1 MSSEKLTN
9 PTNSDEHLNKLL
21 RSIEVSRNP
30 RLIGGFTTSLS
41 TDLKYRRIKEKKDIH
56 SN

>member
-30 RLIGGFTTSLS
+30 RLIGGFTTSMS